1 MGFFYFYIQMNS
13 LKYINIFLS
22 SLVVLVCI
30 IMAYGLFF
38 TTIYTEKLNG
48 FNRSMFGALAILYAV
63 FRITTIYSTIKKM
76 QREKNEN

>member
-1 MGFFYFYIQMNS
+1 
-13 LKYINIFLS
+13 
-22 SLVVLVCI
+22 
-30 IMAYGLFF
+30 MAYGLFF